1 MNLQLEGKAGLIT
14 GAGKGLGRAYALA
27 LASRGASVL
36 VNNRVREGAPDSAAA
51 VAEEIRNAGGKAE
64 ISHVDA
70 MEKGAAA
77 KMVEQA
83 REAFGRLDF
92 VISNAGIGEAKRFTK
107 QPEEA
112 FRDIFELNFF
122 AAADLA
128 RAALPHLEESG
139 GGRIVFS
146 MSTAGIL
153 GAPGMA
159 AYSSSKSA
167 LYGLTRALAF
177 EGDGRGVKVNS
188 IAPYA
193 HTQMT
198 DDYMPPNAKHGVEPE
213 RAALCA
219 TWLASPA
226 CTANGEVFIAG
237 ADRVRRAR
245 FLTSEAVIIPSDASD
260 EATDAGM
267 KEASHKDAT
276 HSAGTAQDDF
286 LELLNTL

>member
-1 MNLQLEGKAGLIT
+1 MNLQLNGKAGLIT
-14 GAGKGLGRAYALA
+14 GAGKGLGRAYALS
-27 LASRGASVL
+27 LARRGAAIL
-36 VNNRVREGAPDSAAA
+36 INNRLRDGAPDSAAA
-51 VAEEIRNAGGKAE
+51 VVEEIRAAGGKAE
-64 ISHVDA
+64 ISHIDA
-70 MEKGAAA
+70 AAEGAAS
-77 KMVEQA
+77 KMVKQA
-83 REAFGRLDF
+83 LDAFGRLDF
-92 VISNAGIGEAKRFTK
+92 VISNAGMGEATRFTK
-107 QPEEA
+107 QPEA
-112 FRDIFELNFF
+112 RFREIFELNFF

-128 RAALPHLEESG
+128 RAALPHLEAGG

-177 EGDGRGVKVNS
+177 EGAGRGVKINA

-198 DDYMPPNAKHGVEPE
+198 DEYMPPNAKQGVEPE
-213 RAALCA
+213 RAAACA

-226 CTANGEVFIAG
+226 CSVSGEVFIAG
-237 ADRVRRAR
+237 ANRVRRAR
-245 FLTSEAVIIPSDASD
+245 FLSAEAVEIPTESSD
-260 EATDAGM
+260 EAIDSGM
-267 KEASHKDAT
+267 KQAAKSDCT

-286 LELLNTL
+286 LELLSTL